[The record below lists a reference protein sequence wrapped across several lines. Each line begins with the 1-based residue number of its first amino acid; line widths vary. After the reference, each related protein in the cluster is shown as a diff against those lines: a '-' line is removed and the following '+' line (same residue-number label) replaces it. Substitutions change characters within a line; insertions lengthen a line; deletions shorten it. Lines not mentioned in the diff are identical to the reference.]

1 MNTMTLG
8 TSTFL
13 VAVGAI
19 MRYAVSAEGDGFDVP
34 MIGGIL
40 MIVGLAGAV
49 ITLAMYV
56 STRRRT
62 VLVRGP
68 GTTVVERTPRT
79 TTVEETVVH

>member
-19 MRYAVSAEGDGFDVP
+19 MRYAISAQGDGFDVP

-40 MIVGLAGAV
+40 MIVGIVGAV
-49 ITLAMYV
+49 LSIALFAA
-56 STRRRT
+56 SSNRRGTALTGARGT
-62 VLVRGP
+62 VI
-68 GTTVVERTPRT
+68 
-79 TTVEETVVH
+79 VEEREVHEVR

>member
-19 MRYAVSAEGDGFDVP
+19 MRYAVSAQGDGFDVP

-40 MIVGLAGAV
+40 MIVGIAGAI
-49 ITLAMYV
+49 ITLVLYA

-62 VLVRGP
+62 ATLVQRAP
-68 GTTVVERTPRT
+68 GTTVVEER
-79 TTVEETVVH
+79 EVVVR

>member
-19 MRYAVSAEGDGFDVP
+19 MRYAISARGDGFNVP

-40 MIVGLAGAV
+40 MIVGIVGAILSILIV
-49 ITLAMYV
+49 ATMGKG
-56 STRRRT
+56 RT
-62 VLVRGP
+62 VLVGAP
-68 GTTVVERTPRT
+68 ATAVVQEREINGVRE
-79 TTVEETVVH
+79 VR